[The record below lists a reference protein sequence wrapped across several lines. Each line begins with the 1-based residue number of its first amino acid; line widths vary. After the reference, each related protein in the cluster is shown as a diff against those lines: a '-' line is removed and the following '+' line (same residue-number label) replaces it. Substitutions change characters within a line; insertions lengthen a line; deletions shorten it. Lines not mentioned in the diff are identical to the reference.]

1 MHGSREREKR
11 GDQRVLCAGDFYEDN
26 RGKCG
31 VWDRH
36 TTKRKREIYN
46 NKSVCFVCAYKN
58 YRDDGNVA
66 AGMDIRHRYVPL
78 EKK

>member
-1 MHGSREREKR
+1 VQATFTRTTEENVGGGTDTHTRQKEREK
-11 GDQRVLCAGDFYEDN
+11 YIII
-26 RGKCG
+26 K
-31 VWDRH
+31 
-36 TTKRKREIYN
+36 
-46 NKSVCFVCAYKN
+46 VCFVCAYKN